1 MDGFFSVDE
10 MKLFAL
16 WMIFR
21 LLQILEETFFP
32 FLWTEVKLFVLWMKI
47 IRPG

>member
-1 MDGFFSVDE
+1 MDGWMDGFFSVDE

-21 LLQILEETFFP
+21 LLQILEATSFP
-32 FLWTEVKLFVLWMKI
+32 SCGQK
-47 IRPG
+47 